1 LGFVGVGLKMGIVT
15 IAVAST
21 KRKKLTKPSRKH
33 D

>member
-1 LGFVGVGLKMGIVT
+1 LGFVGVGLKMT